1 MAYDLNQ
8 IKIKR
13 CSYCEEY
20 YCCAEDELEFDEFLS
35 KTKCD
40 KCGAPLFGY
49 EKYRN
54 KFVKLKPGEKTGS
67 ICFDLSHASR
77 VLQIQW
83 EILGESY
90 NRRELY
96 YKVDGEK
103 LLLYVADKFK
113 PDKEW
118 SVLTGDIILD
128 IWFNEIEL
136 YWQVTRRK
144 YDVSDDIAW
153 ALVAEKEQLG
163 RIVFDD
169 DNSSNGSA
177 LLWLLTTSP
186 SAQYVTEILAK

>member
-1 MAYDLNQ
+1 MAYNLNK
-8 IKIKR
+8 IKIKH

-20 YCCAEDELEFDEFLS
+20 YGCLVDELEFDEFLS

-40 KCGAPLFGY
+40 KCGAPLLGY
-49 EKYRN
+49 EEYRN
-54 KFVKLKPGEKTGS
+54 KCVKIKLGEKIRT

-77 VLQIQW
+77 MLQIQW
-83 EILGESY
+83 EILVKSY
-90 NRRELY
+90 NSRELY

-103 LLLYVADKFK
+103 LLLYIADKFK
-113 PDKEW
+113 PDEEW
-118 SVLTGDIILD
+118 SVLTGDIICN
-128 IWFNEIEL
+128 IRFNEIEL

-186 SAQYVTEILAK
+186 SARYITEIEAK